1 MSWLALSRPLRAVLA
16 IALCVT
22 LVLFTT
28 AYRFGPAFS
37 PATAARCHSLSSDHT
52 DARNV
57 FDGAFGPLPVVGHE
71 AQRPSPT
78 RMASVS
84 PEALPP
90 PQRLVGLVLSPV
102 RRPPPLTAA
111 D

>member
-1 MSWLALSRPLRAVLA
+1 MSWPAFSRPLRASLA
-16 IALCVT
+16 IALCIA

-28 AYRFGPAFS
+28 AYRLSPAFS

-57 FDGAFGPLPVVGHE
+57 LDGAFGPLPVVGHE
-71 AQRPSPT
+71 ARLPSPPCIASACTEALRSRQRP
-78 RMASVS
+78 
-84 PEALPP
+84 
-90 PQRLVGLVLSPV
+90 VGLVLSPV
-102 RRPPPLTAA
+102 RRPPPSIVA